1 MPVRTITNYL
11 APGLLALSAALA
23 IGNWW
28 LRPDHALSWALAL
41 IVIGCMGLAW
51 FRASR
56 RSAEYGVRGKRED
69 SIRAAIVFAALMLL
83 VSLGSRLAIASGVSS
98 SPDFARRAVMAIAGA
113 FLAFTGNAIPKM
125 FTPLASLD
133 CDPARAQAAR
143 RFAGWTWVLAGA
155 AVCVAW
161 LALPIVPA
169 QTATFILLPAAML
182 LTFVQT
188 ILPRTRRKS
197 I

>member
-1 MPVRTITNYL
+1 MSIRTITNYL

-28 LRPDHALSWALAL
+28 LRPDRAPAWAAAL
-41 IVIGCMGLAW
+41 IVIGCMGLCW
-51 FRASR
+51 FHASR
-56 RSAEYGVRGKRED
+56 RSAEDGARGKRED
-69 SIRAAIVFAALMLL
+69 RIRAAIIFAALMLL
-83 VSLGSRLAIASGVSS
+83 VALGSRLATASGATS

-125 FTPLASLD
+125 LTPLASLD

-169 QTATFILLPAAML
+169 QTATFILLPAAIL
-182 LTFVQT
+182 LSFVQA
-188 ILPRTRRKS
+188 ILLGTRRKS

>member
-23 IGNWW
+23 IGNWR
-28 LRPDHALSWALAL
+28 LRPDRAPAWAAAL
-41 IVIGCMGLAW
+41 IAIGCMGLVW

-56 RSAEYGVRGKRED
+56 RSAEDGPRGKRED

-83 VSLGSRLAIASGVSS
+83 VALGSRLAAAFGASS
-98 SPDFARRAVMAIAGA
+98 SPDFALRATMAIAGA
-113 FLAFTGNAIPKM
+113 FLAFTGNTIPKVL
-125 FTPLASLD
+125 TPLASLG
-133 CDPARAQAAR
+133 CDPARVQAAR
-143 RFAGWTWVLAGA
+143 RFAGWTWVMTGV

-169 QTATFILLPAAML
+169 QTATYILLPAAML
-182 LTFVQT
+182 VTFVQP
-188 ILPRTRRKS
+188 ILLRTRRKS

>member
-1 MPVRTITNYL
+1 MSVRTITNYL
-11 APGLLALSAALA
+11 APGSLALSAALA

-28 LRPDHALSWALAL
+28 LRPDRAAAWVAAL

-56 RSAEYGVRGKRED
+56 GSAEDGARGKRED

-83 VSLGSRLAIASGVSS
+83 VGLGNRLATASGAASN
-98 SPDFARRAVMAIAGA
+98 PDFALRAIMAIAGA

-125 FTPLASLD
+125 LTPLASLR
-133 CDPARAQAAR
+133 CDPARAQAAL
-143 RFAGWTWVLAGA
+143 RFAGWTWVLAGVA
-155 AVCVAW
+155 DCVAW
-161 LALPIVPA
+161 LALPIVHA
-169 QTATFILLPAAML
+169 QTVMYILLPAAML
-182 LTFVQT
+182 ATFVQP
-188 ILPRTRRKS
+188 ILLRVRRKS

>member
-23 IGNWW
+23 IGNWR
-28 LRPDHALSWALAL
+28 LRPDRAPAWAAAL
-41 IVIGCMGLAW
+41 IAIGCMGLVW

-56 RSAEYGVRGKRED
+56 RSAEDGARGKRED

-83 VSLGSRLAIASGVSS
+83 VALGSRLAPAFGASS
-98 SPDFARRAVMAIAGA
+98 SPDFALRATMAIAGA
-113 FLAFTGNAIPKM
+113 FLAFTGNTIPKVL
-125 FTPLASLD
+125 TPLASLG
-133 CDPARAQAAR
+133 CDPARVQAAR
-143 RFAGWTWVLAGA
+143 RFAGWTWVMTGV

-169 QTATFILLPAAML
+169 QTATYILLPAAML
-182 LTFVQT
+182 VTFVQP
-188 ILPRTRRKS
+188 ILLRTRRKS

>member
-23 IGNWW
+23 IGNWR
-28 LRPDHALSWALAL
+28 LRPDLALSWALAL
-41 IVIGCMGLAW
+41 IAIGCMGLAW
-51 FRASR
+51 SRVSR
-56 RSAEYGVRGKRED
+56 RPAEDGARGKRED
-69 SIRAAIVFAALMLL
+69 SVRAAIVFAGLMLL
-83 VSLGSRLAIASGVSS
+83 VALGDRLAASSGATS

-113 FLAFTGNAIPKM
+113 FLAFTGNAMPKVL
-125 FTPLASLD
+125 TPLASLR
-133 CDPARAQAAR
+133 CDPARAQTAR

-161 LALPIVPA
+161 LTLPIVQA
-169 QTATFILLPAAML
+169 ETAMYILLPAAIL
-182 LTFVQT
+182 LSFVQL
-188 ILPRTRRKS
+188 ILPRTRRNS

>member
-1 MPVRTITNYL
+1 MSVRTITNYL

-28 LRPDHALSWALAL
+28 LRPDHALNWAAAL
-41 IVIGCMGLAW
+41 VVIGCMGLVW
-51 FRASR
+51 FGASR
-56 RSAEYGVRGKRED
+56 RPAEDGARGKRED

-83 VSLGSRLAIASGVSS
+83 VSLGNRLATASGATS

-113 FLAFTGNAIPKM
+113 FLAFTGNTIPKIL
-125 FTPLASLD
+125 TPLGNLG
-133 CDPARAQAAR
+133 CDPARAQAVR

-155 AVCVAW
+155 AVSVAW
-161 LALPIVPA
+161 LGLPILRA
-169 QTATFILLPAAML
+169 ETAMYILLPAAML
-182 LTFVQT
+182 VTFAQM

>member
-28 LRPDHALSWALAL
+28 LRPDRASAWAAAL
-41 IVIGCMGLAW
+41 ITIGCLGLLW

-56 RSAEYGVRGKRED
+56 CSAEDGTRGKRED
-69 SIRAAIVFAALMLL
+69 SIRVGIVFAALMLL
-83 VSLGSRLAIASGVSS
+83 VALGNRLAIASGAAS
-98 SPDFARRAVMAIAGA
+98 SPDFARRVVMAIAGA

-125 FTPLASLD
+125 LPPLASLQ

-143 RFAGWTWVLAGA
+143 RFAGWTWVLTGV

-161 LALPIVPA
+161 LALPIVRA
-169 QTATFILLPAAML
+169 QAVMFILLPTAML
-182 LTFVQT
+182 VTGVQL
-188 ILPRTRRKS
+188 ILPRIRRKS